1 MARLRELAA
10 TDSAQAVELAR
21 AGNRRFP
28 DSASAP
34 ERTAILIHALANLD
48 RVREA
53 RAEAEQMVNHYPDSD
68 WVREIE
74 GFSGAHRH
82 RNLHVSDGG
91 VVTSD

>member
-21 AGNRRFP
+21 AGNHRFP
-28 DSASAP
+28 DSAGAP
-34 ERTAILIHALANLD
+34 ERTSILIHALANLE

-82 RNLHVSDGG
+82 RNLQVSDGG
-91 VVTSD
+91 IVTSD

>member
-1 MARLRELAA
+1 MARLRSAAA

-28 DSASAP
+28 DSDSAP
-34 ERTAILIHALANLD
+34 ERTSILIHALANLD

-53 RAEAEQMVNHYPDSD
+53 RGEAERMVNHYPDSS

-82 RNLHVSDGG
+82 RNLVVGDGG
-91 VVTSD
+91 QIESD